1 MNKVPE
7 GWGNESR
14 HKPAAGSA
22 EGGRDTIGVWSAYDL
37 PQRYI
42 DAESQRIKA
51 EGDNKVR

>member
-1 MNKVPE
+1 MNKLPE
-7 GWGNESR
+7 GWGDSR

-22 EGGRDTIGVWSAYDL
+22 EGGRDVIGVWSAYDL